1 MTNLTTTTQDVSIF
15 SDPTAFEQAQRMVAP
30 LAKSTMIPA
39 AYFGNVPNC
48 MVALEMSYRLNRSVL
63 MVMQNTDIINGKPS
77 LGSAFVISLINA
89 SGLFSEPL
97 EFVFDNEENPTSCYA
112 TTKRKNGKVL
122 RGTTITIAMAKA
134 EGWWDKKGSKWQTM
148 APQMLQYRAAAFF
161 GRVHCPDVLMGMQTM
176 DEVVDVGVIESRNE
190 NSSIA
195 KFNETVAGPEAK
207 VDVAEVTE
215 FEEIK
220 DENEL
225 TVTGPEAEM
234 EVTHEAVT
242 QEADPNFTP
251 AAETPSEEDDDF

>member
-1 MTNLTTTTQDVSIF
+1 MTDLTTTTQSVSIF
-15 SDPTAFEQAQRMVAP
+15 SDPIAFEQAQRMVAP
-30 LAKSTMIPA
+30 LAKSTMIPN

-89 SGLFSEPL
+89 SGLFSDPL

-134 EGWWDKKGSKWQTM
+134 EGWLDKKGSKWQTM

-176 DEVVDVGVIESRNE
+176 DEVVDVGIIESINE

-195 KFNETVAGPEAK
+195 KFNEAVASPEAK
-207 VDVAEVTE
+207 EDIAEVTE

-220 DENEL
+220 DEL
-225 TVTGPEAEM
+225 TVTGPEAEL
-234 EVTHEAVT
+234 EVTHEVVS
-242 QEADPNFTP
+242 QEAEPDFTT
-251 AAETPSEEDDDF
+251 AAAVETSDEDEDF